1 MVYGQSTDPRT
12 ATLIDTT
19 TVSGPGFLLT
29 NDGTNNKLDLC
40 AATEVPIGVSAADSS
55 RDADGVLETASATIS
70 FYPLGAMFLLAS
82 DAVTYTTGQLVYAN
96 NNGRV
101 TNVPGSNK
109 KVGIYV
115 GNGETAAAGDLVPV
129 NTTTAADA

>member
-12 ATLIDTT
+12 ATLKDTT

-29 NDGTNNKLDLC
+29 NDSTNNKLDLC

-55 RDADGVLETASATIS
+55 RDADVA
-70 FYPLGAMFLLAS
+70 
-82 DAVTYTTGQLVYAN
+82 
-96 NNGRV
+96 
-101 TNVPGSNK
+101 GSNK

-115 GNGETAAAGDLVPV
+115 GNGETPSAGDLVPV